1 MILAVRVDGQMLI
14 FEPKTTEEA
23 IELPMHY
30 HKQGKYVDYWNII
43 QEGSP
48 VILPTYM

>member
-1 MILAVRVDGQMLI
+1 MMLAIRVNGQMLI

-23 IELPMHY
+23 VSRFMRY
-30 HKQGKYVDYWNII
+30 YKRGDYVDYWSII
-43 QEGSP
+43 RDGTP